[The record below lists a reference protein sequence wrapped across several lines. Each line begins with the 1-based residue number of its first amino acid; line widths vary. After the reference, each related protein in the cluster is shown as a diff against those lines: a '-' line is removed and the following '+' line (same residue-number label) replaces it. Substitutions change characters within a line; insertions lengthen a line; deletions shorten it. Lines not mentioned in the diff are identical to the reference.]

1 MPAMRP
7 ACRMKRGLSGNDVLI
22 GRQTCGKFPYSME
35 VFMKNKQTQLVD
47 TVEKVDELIERVRK
61 AQQIYATYTQ
71 EQVDKIFFEAAIAA
85 NMKRI
90 PLAKM
95 AVEETGMGIVED
107 KTIKNHFA
115 SEYIYNAYRDVKTC
129 GVIEDDRQFGIR
141 KIAEPVGLICAIVP
155 TTNPTSTA
163 IFKCLMALKTR
174 NGIIVSP
181 HHRAKKSTAEA
192 ARVVLEAAVAAGAP
206 EDIIGWI
213 DVPARDLT
221 RRLMENSDLI
231 LATGGPNMVHAAYS
245 SGTPAVGVGAGNTPA
260 VIDEFQSV
268 RQRHDLRLRAVGYRA
283 GGNLRAG
290 QG

>member
-1 MPAMRP
+1 MRP

-22 GRQTCGKFPYSME
+22 GRQTRGKFPYSME

-95 AVEETGMGIVED
+95 AVEETGMGIMED

-155 TTNPTSTA
+155 TTNPHPLRSSNALWRSRPETA
-163 IFKCLMALKTR
+163 L
-174 NGIIVSP
+174 S
-181 HHRAKKSTAEA
+181 
-192 ARVVLEAAVAAGAP
+192 
-206 EDIIGWI
+206 
-213 DVPARDLT
+213 
-221 RRLMENSDLI
+221 
-231 LATGGPNMVHAAYS
+231 
-245 SGTPAVGVGAGNTPA
+245 
-260 VIDEFQSV
+260 
-268 RQRHDLRLRAVGYRA
+268 
-283 GGNLRAG
+283 
-290 QG
+290 